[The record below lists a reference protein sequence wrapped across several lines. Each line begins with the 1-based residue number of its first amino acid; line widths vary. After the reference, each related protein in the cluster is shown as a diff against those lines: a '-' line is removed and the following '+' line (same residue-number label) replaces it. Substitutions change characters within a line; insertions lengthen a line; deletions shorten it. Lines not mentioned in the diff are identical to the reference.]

1 MAPKPKRNATTFSRL
16 PDFEEVA
23 LDIIQPN
30 RSQPRTNLSE
40 PQAQAKLASLAQSI
54 DQYGLQQPILI
65 RRMDKPAETGEVYEI
80 VAGKR
85 VQHNAALGQCRPN
98 NLPQERLRFE
108 RRMGCQLSLG
118 CGRWV

>member
-65 RRMDKPAETGEVYEI
+65 RRMDQPAETGEVY
-80 VAGKR
+80 
-85 VQHNAALGQCRPN
+85 
-98 NLPQERLRFE
+98 
-108 RRMGCQLSLG
+108 
-118 CGRWV
+118 